1 MAVCSLAVQALGRE
15 GWTVPFG
22 TTGSLHKMKV
32 FMEVWLPKMRIDCNG
47 IHCPEWF

>member
-15 GWTVPFG
+15 DWTIPFG

-32 FMEVWLPKMRIDCNG
+32 FVKVRLPKVRS
-47 IHCPEWF
+47 